1 MIYAYVQTENHDTLR
16 GELLTTPDAKW
27 YRRLK
32 LIELSKSG
40 LLAPK
45 LAEMFDLCPA
55 TVRDYIHRY
64 NRFGL
69 EGLRRA
75 SSPGAPEKSPL
86 TKAQWEELLHQS
98 PCQFELLKTGAR
110 NWRQDLWVTS
120 LQQYHG
126 LKVTPSAI
134 CKHLKRMGLRFN
146 RGKLKV
152 TSKDPLDTVKR
163 QRIEE
168 LKKKS
173 PRHLESPRC

>member
-1 MIYAYVQTENHDTLR
+1 MIYAYVHTENHDKLR

-32 LIELSKSG
+32 LIELSSSG
-40 LLAPK
+40 LPAPK
-45 LAEMFDLCPA
+45 VAEIFDLCPA

-64 NRFGL
+64 NRSGL
-69 EGLRRA
+69 DGLCRA
-75 SSPGAPEKSPL
+75 ASPGAPEKIPL
-86 TKAQWEELLHQS
+86 TKAQWEDLLHQS
-98 PCQFELLKTGAR
+98 PCQFEKLNTGAR
-110 NWRQDLWVTS
+110 NWRQELLVTY

-126 LKVTPSAI
+126 VFVTQSAI

-152 TSKDPLDTVKR
+152 TSPDPLYTVKR

-173 PRHLESPRC
+173 PRHLE